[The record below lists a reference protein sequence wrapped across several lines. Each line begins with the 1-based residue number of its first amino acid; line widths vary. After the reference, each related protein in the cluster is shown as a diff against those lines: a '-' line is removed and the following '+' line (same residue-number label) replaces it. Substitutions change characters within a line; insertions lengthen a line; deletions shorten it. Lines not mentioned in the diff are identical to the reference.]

1 MLAGALAAAGRI
13 HVGAGQAPEVL
24 STTTG
29 VRPNLRGN
37 IERPLRYQPDGT
49 DFVIE
54 NGTEFFNRPLYG
66 GHTAFRVDA
75 GDRPEVTLYMPGRGG
90 NLRVG
95 VRAPTSA
102 VWLHDARRV
111 VARYQPGA
119 MIYEIRDPMLGS
131 GVLHLRVLAMPA
143 REALMV
149 RLDASGV
156 RTGLELVW
164 AYGGVNGQRGQR
176 DGDIGT
182 EQVPISRYFQ
192 LDPEF
197 CAGNTHTL
205 TSNGFGL
212 RAGTEVVRGI
222 VPAGAYQAIADASRW
237 AAIPDLLESAGAEP
251 ALPVVVG
258 HVSLV
263 AGTPLFWLLER
274 VTNAATETAGAIL
287 PSGPVAAVDLPSLFA
302 EAESDLRALRGQVS
316 ADTPDPFLNAAVP
329 ALCVAADAVWDE
341 PSGTVQHGA
350 VAWPW
355 TRSGGTIA
363 RGGT

>member
-13 HVGAGQAPEVL
+13 HVGAGHAPEVL

-164 AYGGVNGQRGQR
+164 AYGGVNG
-176 DGDIGT
+176 
-182 EQVPISRYFQ
+182 
-192 LDPEF
+192 
-197 CAGNTHTL
+197 
-205 TSNGFGL
+205 
-212 RAGTEVVRGI
+212 
-222 VPAGAYQAIADASRW
+222 
-237 AAIPDLLESAGAEP
+237 
-251 ALPVVVG
+251 
-258 HVSLV
+258 
-263 AGTPLFWLLER
+263 
-274 VTNAATETAGAIL
+274 
-287 PSGPVAAVDLPSLFA
+287 
-302 EAESDLRALRGQVS
+302 
-316 ADTPDPFLNAAVP
+316 
-329 ALCVAADAVWDE
+329 
-341 PSGTVQHGA
+341 
-350 VAWPW
+350 
-355 TRSGGTIA
+355 
-363 RGGT
+363 